1 MDWTTHKGASMKKK
15 LLEQKLVS
23 RKEYKHDRAMLE
35 AIKRME
41 NHPKPIAISS
51 NVKEVFLGGN
61 R

>member
-1 MDWTTHKGASMKKK
+1 MDWTTDKGINMKKK
-15 LLEQKLVS
+15 LPDPKLVS
-23 RKEYKHDRAMLE
+23 RKEYKYDRAMLE

-51 NVKEVFLGGN
+51 NVKQVFLGGD

>member
-1 MDWTTHKGASMKKK
+1 MKKK

>member
-1 MDWTTHKGASMKKK
+1 MKKK
-15 LLEQKLVS
+15 LPDPKLVS
-23 RKEYKHDRAMLE
+23 RKEYKYDRAMLE

-51 NVKEVFLGGN
+51 NVKQVFLGGD